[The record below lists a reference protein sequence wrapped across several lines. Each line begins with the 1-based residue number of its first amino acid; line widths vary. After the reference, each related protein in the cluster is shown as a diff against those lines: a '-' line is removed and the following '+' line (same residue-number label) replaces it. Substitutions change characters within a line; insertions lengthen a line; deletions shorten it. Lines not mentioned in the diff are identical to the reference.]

1 LKRQADVEK
10 FVNKKR
16 SKRIWRD
23 NNIETE
29 KWRQHFM
36 NLLNGIEI
44 ITQKKEEMEAKD
56 RTGKQENKDLEEE
69 EIKGAKEDKK

>member
-1 LKRQADVEK
+1 
-10 FVNKKR
+10 
-16 SKRIWRD
+16 
-23 NNIETE
+23 
-29 KWRQHFM
+29 M